1 MTVFQSKKITTPPR
15 FCLRLKQ
22 ARLARGLTLETLA
35 QKTKLPAGYLTLI
48 EACRPQEI
56 PAAPVYIKQ
65 YIRRY
70 AHALGLNS
78 ATTKTLVDSFAIEQT
93 GHTMNSDTPCTTHPV
108 RGIKRSA
115 FLNVPQLMRGLVMVG
130 VIGLGAFLVGGQM
143 VRFLK
148 PPTLTIMSPQNGL
161 VTTLPSVLIEGYTEK
176 EVAVQ
181 VNGVPIQNN
190 EEGFFQAPLPL
201 ETGVNTIAV
210 QATKKS
216 GKQRT
221 ELRTVVREAASAPRI
236 SLKNADYRTP

>member
-1 MTVFQSKKITTPPR
+1 MTVFQSKKITTPQR
-15 FCLRLKQ
+15 FCLCLKQ
-22 ARLARGLTLETLA
+22 ARLARGISLLALA
-35 QKTKLPAGYLTLI
+35 QKTKLPVNYLSAI
-48 EACRPQEI
+48 EECRPQDI

-70 AHALGLNS
+70 AHALGLNNS
-78 ATTKTLVDSFAIEQT
+78 TTNTVIDSFAIEQT
-93 GHTMNSDTPCTTHPV
+93 WHTISNHTPGTSHPV

-115 FLNVPQLMRGLVMVG
+115 FLNVPQLMRGLAMVG
-130 VIGLGAFLVGGQM
+130 IIGLGAFLVGGQM

-148 PPTLTIMSPQNGL
+148 PPTLTIMNPQNGL
-161 VTTLPSVLIEGYTEK
+161 VTTMPSILIEGYTEK

-221 ELRTVVREAASAPRI
+221 EIRTVVRETEPSPRI
-236 SLKNADYRTP
+236 SLRTDARQP

>member
-1 MTVFQSKKITTPPR
+1 
-15 FCLRLKQ
+15 
-22 ARLARGLTLETLA
+22 
-35 QKTKLPAGYLTLI
+35 
-48 EACRPQEI
+48 
-56 PAAPVYIKQ
+56 
-65 YIRRY
+65 
-70 AHALGLNS
+70 
-78 ATTKTLVDSFAIEQT
+78 
-93 GHTMNSDTPCTTHPV
+93 
-108 RGIKRSA
+108 
-115 FLNVPQLMRGLVMVG
+115 VMVG

>member
-22 ARLARGLTLETLA
+22 ARLLRGVTLVTLA
-35 QKTKLPAGYLTLI
+35 QKTKLPVSYLSAI
-48 EACRPQEI
+48 EECRPQDI
-56 PAAPVYIKQ
+56 SAAPIYIKQ

-93 GHTMNSDTPCTTHPV
+93 EHTMNSHTRDTSHPV
-108 RGIKRSA
+108 SGIKRSA
-115 FLNVPQLMRGLVMVG
+115 FLNVPRLMRGLAMVG
-130 VIGLGAFLVGGQM
+130 VIGLCAFLVGGQM

-148 PPTLTIMSPQNGL
+148 PPTLTIMNPQNGL
-161 VTTLPSVLIEGYTEK
+161 VTSLPSILIEGYTEK
-176 EVAVQ
+176 EVAVA

-221 ELRTVVREAASAPRI
+221 ELRTVVREAAVAPRI
-236 SLKNADYRTP
+236 SLRVDNRTP